1 MTGFV
6 ARHRGK
12 LLTLAIL
19 LLLPFA
25 LHFAITWSA
34 ALDPPRVSVPA
45 DELLQPAPHARS
57 LGKSSAIRRGTIWQ
71 VHLSGTPDEIGYAHA
86 RLLYDQMVQNEGILL
101 GRFDELLAFRPAR
114 WLLLDLAQLRYRS
127 IDEGMSSTR
136 RREIAAG
143 ALGFQPDPYAGLFET
158 YQRFVYLNALYDIA
172 LSFEHSPLI
181 GCTTF
186 AFSGAA
192 AADKEPLLA
201 RAFDFEVDDVFD
213 EQKAVFF
220 VREEGAIPF
229 ASVAWP
235 GLVGVLSGMNAE
247 GLSVVVHGGRAGEPR
262 TSGEPVVH
270 ALRRVLST
278 AKNTDEALAALAR
291 GEPMVSH
298 IVIVMDAHGKGAV
311 AERVPGRAHYAYRLG
326 LRAVITNHFVGASGT
341 DEKNERVMAETS
353 SVPRLRRGKQL
364 IERARRPV
372 AIEDAVEI
380 LRDRRGLND
389 DRLEL
394 GDRSA
399 IDALIATHGVV
410 MNTATRTLWVSEA
423 PHLLG
428 RFVAFDVR
436 RLLDADYDPLADA
449 AEFANIAED
458 PLLTSG
464 AYARWRSAHPE

>member
-1 MTGFV
+1 
-6 ARHRGK
+6 
-12 LLTLAIL
+12 
-19 LLLPFA
+19 
-25 LHFAITWSA
+25 
-34 ALDPPRVSVPA
+34 
-45 DELLQPAPHARS
+45 
-57 LGKSSAIRRGTIWQ
+57 
-71 VHLSGTPDEIGYAHA
+71 
-86 RLLYDQMVQNEGILL
+86 
-101 GRFDELLAFRPAR
+101 
-114 WLLLDLAQLRYRS
+114 
-127 IDEGMSSTR
+127 
-136 RREIAAG
+136 
-143 ALGFQPDPYAGLFET
+143 
-158 YQRFVYLNALYDIA
+158 
-172 LSFEHSPLI
+172 
-181 GCTTF
+181 
-186 AFSGAA
+186 
-192 AADKEPLLA
+192 
-201 RAFDFEVDDVFD
+201 
-213 EQKAVFF
+213 
-220 VREEGAIPF
+220 
-229 ASVAWP
+229 
-235 GLVGVLSGMNAE
+235 
-247 GLSVVVHGGRAGEPR
+247 
-262 TSGEPVVH
+262 
-270 ALRRVLST
+270 
-278 AKNTDEALAALAR
+278 
-291 GEPMVSH
+291 
-298 IVIVMDAHGKGAV
+298 
-311 AERVPGRAHYAYRLG
+311 
-326 LRAVITNHFVGASGT
+326 VITNHFVGASGT